1 MKFLV
6 DVNLS
11 PRLVQILN
19 QYGVNAVH
27 WSEIGS
33 LKAPDEE
40 IFLLARKRNFVVITH
55 DLDFGAIL
63 AATQADAP
71 SVIQIRTL
79 NVSPEVIG
87 PKLLKIIKEFGETLE
102 QGALIVLDE
111 RKARI
116 RILPLND

>member
-1 MKFLV
+1 LKFLV

-79 NVSPEVIG
+79 NVS
-87 PKLLKIIKEFGETLE
+87 
-102 QGALIVLDE
+102 
-111 RKARI
+111 RK
-116 RILPLND
+116 